1 MEEKNTPIF
10 KSTISIEKRNSKEV
24 EGNDNIELKIS
35 KQDDFG
41 NEYFVKENVD
51 EKVLEWEITWR
62 QQEVDRLTNEI
73 NNLTDKLNLIK

>member
-1 MEEKNTPIF
+1 MKEDTPIF

>member
-1 MEEKNTPIF
+1 MDKSKEKSNI
-10 KSTISIEKRNSKEV
+10 TIVKRNTIETD
-24 EGNDNIELKIS
+24 GNDNVELKIS

-41 NEYFVKENVD
+41 NKYFVKENVY

>member
-1 MEEKNTPIF
+1 MENNKRSNI
-10 KSTISIEKRNSKEV
+10 TIVKRNTLEV
-24 EGNDNIELKIS
+24 DGNDNVELKIS

-41 NEYFVKENVD
+41 NKYFVKENVD

>member
-10 KSTISIEKRNSKEV
+10 KSTITIAKRNTIETD
-24 EGNDNIELKIS
+24 GNDNVELKIS

>member
-1 MEEKNTPIF
+1 MKEDTPIF
-10 KSTISIEKRNSKEV
+10 KSTITIAKRNTIETD
-24 EGNDNIELKIS
+24 GNDNVELKIS

>member
-1 MEEKNTPIF
+1 MKEDTPIF

-41 NEYFVKENVD
+41 NEYFIKENINID
-51 EKVLEWEITWR
+51 NLKQEISWR
-62 QQEVDRLTNEI
+62 QDEINRLTEI
-73 NNLTDKLNLIK
+73 VNQLQEKLNLIK

>member
-1 MEEKNTPIF
+1 MDKSKEKSNI
-10 KSTISIEKRNSKEV
+10 TIVKRNTIETD
-24 EGNDNIELKIS
+24 GNDNVELKIS

-41 NEYFVKENVD
+41 NKYFVKENVD

>member
-1 MEEKNTPIF
+1 MDESKEKSNI
-10 KSTISIEKRNSKEV
+10 TIAKRNTLEV
-24 EGNDNIELKIS
+24 DGIDNVELKIS
-35 KQDDFG
+35 KTDDFG
-41 NEYFVKENVD
+41 NEYFVKEHVD

>member
-1 MEEKNTPIF
+1 MDKSKEKSNI
-10 KSTISIEKRNSKEV
+10 TIVKRNTLEV
-24 EGNDNIELKIS
+24 DGNDNIELKIS
-35 KQDDFG
+35 KTDDFG
-41 NEYFVKENVD
+41 NEYFVKENVY

>member
-1 MEEKNTPIF
+1 MKEDTPIF

-41 NEYFVKENVD
+41 NEYFVKENVN

>member
-1 MEEKNTPIF
+1 MEEKSTPIF

-41 NEYFVKENVD
+41 NTYFEKESVTEYFLNQEIAWRQDAINRLTD
-51 EKVLEWEITWR
+51 EIT
-62 QQEVDRLTNEI
+62 QLTE
-73 NNLTDKLNLIK
+73 KLNLIK

>member
-1 MEEKNTPIF
+1 
-10 KSTISIEKRNSKEV
+10 
-24 EGNDNIELKIS
+24 
-35 KQDDFG
+35 
-41 NEYFVKENVD
+41 VKENVD